1 MTDQQRSRVP
11 PPVPPPVLPFSSTH
25 ALEGVC
31 RRLAPEDVR
40 AGQFVAVFVRHHDA
54 YRVDE
59 RTGRIERQRV
69 AVLPEAVV
77 GEFGPS
83 HPGGPAGVPL
93 AVVAV
98 ALPFV
103 VARRVQA
110 PAAPSAPAEA
120 DDPVAGAVPPP
131 EGPSPVLTLDLRQV
145 SLAEV
150 GQAYARAFEG
160 AHAPEP
166 ARAEPHAAPAGP
178 GPGDPGDGDDR
189 GGGGDG
195 GGGGGGSGPRDRPSR
210 AVRLARRFR
219 VARWRE

>member
-11 PPVPPPVLPFSSTH
+11 PPVPPTVLPFSSAH

-166 ARAEPHAAPAGP
+166 ARAEPQTAPAGP
-178 GPGDPGDGDDR
+178 DPGATGDGPDGD
-189 GGGGDG
+189 GGSGEG
-195 GGGGGGSGPRDRPSR
+195 GGGGPQGRPSR
-210 AVRLARRFR
+210 AARLARRFR